1 MSNQTSPLIPARSHG
16 TTVQYVLIPVAAVI
30 IVGITGLLAIY
41 FRRKKRLDQLRHQL
55 IPVYTYDPSEVYWDA
70 EDSMDEEQ
78 ELKELLT
85 TDAHTFHGQLSLRN
99 SLST

>member
-16 TTVQYVLIPVAAVI
+16 TTVQYVLIPVAVVI
-30 IVGITGLLAIY
+30 IMGITGLLVMHQ
-41 FRRKKRLDQLRHQL
+41 KNLLDQLRHQL
-55 IPVYTYDPSEVYWDA
+55 IPVYTYDPSEIYWDA

-78 ELKELLT
+78 ELKELLN